1 MFEKTFLTDKIVF
14 NNNLVKHMH
23 SFFFKQ
29 KAWLW
34 PLLFLLVIT
43 PFTYDLDLAISNFFF
58 QPSQSFSSNIFF
70 SFLYNYGLIP
80 AQLVFFIAA
89 IVLFLACFFKKWKKW
104 HAPALVLVLSLLI
117 GGGLIVHEILKD
129 HWGRPRPKQTVEFG
143 GTQPFRP
150 FYKPNILHQPEPSK
164 SFPCGHCTMGFYF
177 FSLAL
182 VAKRLNYKKTFWISL
197 VIALGLGIS
206 LSLARIAQGGH
217 FFSDTLVSAIIMW
230 LSAYLCD
237 YWVFPQKTRALA

>member
-1 MFEKTFLTDKIVF
+1 M
-14 NNNLVKHMH
+14 N

-34 PLLFLLVIT
+34 PLIFLAILT
-43 PFTYDLDLAISNFFF
+43 PFTPAIDLAISNFFY
-58 QPSQSFSSNIFF
+58 QPQHSFSSNEFF
-70 SFLYNYGLIP
+70 ALLYNYGLIP
-80 AQLVFFIAA
+80 AQLLFSMAA
-89 IVLFLACFFKKWKKW
+89 IALFLASFFKKWKKW

-117 GGGLIVHEILKD
+117 GGGLIAHVILKD
-129 HWGRPRPKQTVEFG
+129 HWGRPRPKQTIEFG
-143 GTQPFRP
+143 GTQSFHP
-150 FYKPNILHQPEPSK
+150 FYEPNFFHQPEPSK

-197 VIALGLGIS
+197 LIAFGLGMA

-237 YWVFPQKTRALA
+237 RWIFSQKLSST